1 MQLRDAIR
9 QNPMTSFQWR
19 VVILCIA
26 LTVVDGYEILVTS
39 FTLPA
44 LTKEWDLSLGQAG
57 LVASIGTLGM
67 GIGAVLFGPL
77 GDRFGRRRHI
87 LTSLVLIV
95 IGMVL
100 TAFAPTF
107 ALFLVFRFFAGLFLG
122 GIVPSINVLVSEY
135 ASDAKR
141 GTVMGIYG
149 IGFPLGAALG
159 GLPRSG

>member
-1 MQLRDAIR
+1 
-9 QNPMTSFQWR
+9 MTRFQWR

-44 LTKEWDLSLGQAG
+44 LTREWDLSLGQAG

-77 GDRFGRRRHI
+77 GDRRGRRKHI
-87 LTSLVLIV
+87 LMSLVLIV
-95 IGMVL
+95 IGMVASGL
-100 TAFAPTF
+100 APTF
-107 ALFLVFRFFAGLFLG
+107 TLFLVFRFLAGMFLG

-141 GTVMGIYG
+141 GTVMGVYG

-159 GLPRSG
+159 